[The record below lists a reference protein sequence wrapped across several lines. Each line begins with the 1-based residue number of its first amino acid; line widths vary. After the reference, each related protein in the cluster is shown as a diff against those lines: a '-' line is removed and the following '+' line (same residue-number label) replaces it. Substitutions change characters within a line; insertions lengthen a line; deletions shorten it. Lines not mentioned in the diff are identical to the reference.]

1 MISVKNWR
9 TAEGPFCWQK
19 SCAENVYWLRYAS
32 IASQTIL
39 ICQACLTGQYSVTWK
54 SCLTNLVAFYD
65 FMTWVD
71 DGRAMNVAH
80 VDFSKA
86 FDLDSKAVSHD
97 ILAGKLWKCE
107 LDKWT
112 LR

>member
-1 MISVKNWR
+1 MPGLLDR
-9 TAEGPFCWQK
+9 TIFSNLEIMLDK
-19 SCAENVYWLRYAS
+19 S
-32 IASQTIL
+32 
-39 ICQACLTGQYSVTWK
+39 
-54 SCLTNLVAFYD
+54 VAFYD

-71 DGRAMNVAH
+71 DGRAMNVAY

-97 ILAGKLWKCE
+97 ILAGKLLKCE

>member
-1 MISVKNWR
+1 
-9 TAEGPFCWQK
+9 
-19 SCAENVYWLRYAS
+19 
-32 IASQTIL
+32 
-39 ICQACLTGQYSVTWK
+39 
-54 SCLTNLVAFYD
+54 
-65 FMTWVD
+65 MTWVD
-71 DGRAMNVAH
+71 DGRAMNVAY

>member
-1 MISVKNWR
+1 MPGLLDR
-9 TAEGPFCWQK
+9 TIFSNLEIMLDK
-19 SCAENVYWLRYAS
+19 S
-32 IASQTIL
+32 
-39 ICQACLTGQYSVTWK
+39 
-54 SCLTNLVAFYD
+54 VAFYD

-71 DGRAMNVAH
+71 DGRAMNVAY

-97 ILAGKLWKCE
+97 ILAGKLWKRE
-107 LDKWT
+107 LHKWT